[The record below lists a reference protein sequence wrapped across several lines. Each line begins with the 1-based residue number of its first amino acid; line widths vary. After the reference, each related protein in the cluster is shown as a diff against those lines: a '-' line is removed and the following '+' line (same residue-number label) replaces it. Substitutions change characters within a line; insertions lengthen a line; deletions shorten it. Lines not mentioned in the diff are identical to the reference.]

1 MSPGPQDQP
10 ETEVRRPRGWL
21 LCALYVLATA
31 PLIAGIILAF
41 AQLRARLSTAG
52 TIDLES
58 HLDSGLLLIL
68 QCLVAFSIPLAV
80 FLIFRARFPVPP
92 AVPVEVE
99 SSFLTMCWA
108 FAGFLLCIALL
119 VAAEHLGIYA
129 EPRDSIDLFI
139 PGLAFIFGQWQLRAL
154 LNPLGIPPGG
164 PNEAADRDR
173 SGISGRRRSDV
184 R

>member
-10 ETEVRRPRGWL
+10 ETKVRRPRGWL
-21 LCALYVLATA
+21 FCVLYVLVTAT
-31 PLIAGIILAF
+31 LVTGITLAF
-41 AQLRARLSTAG
+41 AQLRATLSTAG

-58 HLDSGLLLIL
+58 NLDWILLLGL
-68 QCLVAFSIPLAV
+68 QCGVAFSATLVV
-80 FLIFRARFPVPP
+80 FLILRARFPVPP
-92 AVPVEVE
+92 AVPVEVG
-99 SSFLTMCWA
+99 SGFLTMCWA
-108 FAGFLLCIALL
+108 FAGFLLCISLL

-139 PGLAFIFGQWQLRAL
+139 PGLAVIFGQWQLRAL

-184 R
+184 H